1 MKSLS
6 LETMENLSAS
16 GSRGCLIADA
26 IAGGI
31 FITRF
36 LFAPAFVGSV
46 TLVGGASLSGCL

>member
-16 GSRGCLIADA
+16 GSRGCLIAGA
-26 IAGGI
+26 IAGGL
-31 FITRF
+31 FVAGF
-36 LFAPAFVGSV
+36 LFAPAFVGSA